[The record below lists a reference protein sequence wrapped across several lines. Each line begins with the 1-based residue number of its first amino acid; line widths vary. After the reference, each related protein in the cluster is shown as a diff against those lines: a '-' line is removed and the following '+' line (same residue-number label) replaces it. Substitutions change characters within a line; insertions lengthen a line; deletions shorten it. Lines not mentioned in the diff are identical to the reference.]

1 MDSTA
6 ATIYIPSDS
15 EDGSTSDDDDDDS
28 SEDEGPA
35 DSSSRVYP
43 MRFWHRYDKKWD
55 SLEDNGRVTG
65 KVSIPTSRLLESDT
79 DRLQALEEQIPW
91 PVYGNS
97 YPTPEN
103 VEAFYHDAVTGFAAR
118 SDRILVMGNE
128 CRRWAPKN
136 LKKVLGKRIFK
147 GMFAETLQ
155 MIYSVAR
162 SCHDR
167 LISDSEGN

>member
-1 MDSTA
+1 MSSTA

-15 EDGSTSDDDDDDS
+15 EGESASDDDDDDS

-35 DSSSRVYP
+35 GANSRVYP
-43 MRFWHRYDKKWD
+43 MGFWHRYDKKWD

-79 DRLQALEEQIPW
+79 HRLQALEEQIPW
-91 PVYGNS
+91 PVYGKS

-103 VEAFYHDAVTGFAAR
+103 VEAFYHDAVVGFSAR

-155 MIYSVAR
+155 MIHFVAR

-167 LISDSEGN
+167 LISEGGGN